1 MTTLQQQQ
9 QDAAPSQPMPL
20 DQFQRPA
27 AESPPG
33 PVIILG
39 GAGSGRT
46 HTLAARVK
54 RLIDAGH
61 SPATICCIT
70 GSNRNRDNLRHI
82 LGQFIEDKDDLR
94 MVFVCTY
101 HGMASTLLRTSGA
114 AAHLGISPHFTIWNI
129 DQAVQVMQ
137 SLIESEPEELS
148 FTNDE
153 LKDIFNWSGLNRAR
167 WKMGAQLP
175 PKKGSWN
182 AIIAEYSREKKRQNV
197 LDFNDLIPLAVDALE
212 NAPHIRDVWRSIRS
226 SHILADD
233 FHDVSPI
240 QYRLLQLIVGLERSL
255 TITVDPNQSVYSWR
269 GADPRLVNKFKLD
282 FSNARTFLLRMNHRH
297 TRSLHDA
304 LDTLLN
310 DEDMDGLSPSGQV
323 SSRPDQGQPPD
334 GIAYH
339 GTQQEMNSHMMDL
352 IEADVREGRC
362 QWEDIAILYRLRG
375 LGSNFITQLVS
386 RNIPYTVLGDDEGI
400 EKGATRRTIA
410 LLTLALNPWDTAS
423 LAAAATIESDD
434 SQKGLNSRHA
444 SPIARISREQSINL
458 LQAAEQ
464 YLPSVTQGVKTR
476 KNLEYVISAS
486 ARVAKLLDDPATELP
501 HLCLATEQISRGSRS
516 ERYTASPANPDS
528 SKLLTMSRN
537 SLNLPKETLRQ
548 HLARFLETLKNS
560 TYPELQSADNA
571 DPYAHNSG
579 LTIGSINAAK
589 GKQWKSVWL
598 VNTIDSVM
606 PGRAANSQDPERL
619 EEEQRLFYTG
629 SSRATDMLHY
639 ICYTVDAQRQ
649 QTARSRFLDA
659 LDDVMVWKHPNQEN
673 RQ

>member
-9 QDAAPSQPMPL
+9 DTAPSLPMPL
-20 DQFQRPA
+20 DRFQQPA

-46 HTLAARVK
+46 HTLAARAK

-70 GSNRNRDNLRHI
+70 GSSRNRDNLRRV
-82 LGQFIEDKDDLR
+82 LDQFVDDKDDLR
-94 MVFVCTY
+94 RIFVCTY
-101 HGMASTLLRTSGA
+101 YHMASSLLRTSGA
-114 AAHLGISPHFTIWNI
+114 AAHLGISPHFTIWNN
-129 DQAVQVMQ
+129 DQAIQVMQ

-148 FTNDE
+148 FSNDE
-153 LKDIFNWSGLNRAR
+153 LKDIFNWNGLNKAR

-182 AIIAEYSREKKRQNV
+182 AIIAEYSKEKKRQNV

-212 NAPHIRDVWRSIRS
+212 NAPHIRDVWRKVRT

-233 FHDVSPI
+233 FHDISPI
-240 QYRLLQLIVGLERSL
+240 QYRLLQLTVGLEHSL
-255 TITVDPNQSVYSWR
+255 TITIDPNQSVYGWR
-269 GADPRLVNKFKLD
+269 GADPRLVNKFKMD

-297 TRSLHDA
+297 TRTLHDA

-310 DEDMDGLSPSGQV
+310 DEDMDGLSPSGQEP
-323 SSRPDQGQPPD
+323 SRPDQGQPPT

-362 QWEDIAILYRLRG
+362 QWEDIAILFRRRG
-375 LGSNFITQLVS
+375 LGSNFINQLVS
-386 RNIPYTVLGDDEGI
+386 RNIPYTILGDDEGI
-400 EKGATRRTIA
+400 DKGATRRTIA
-410 LLTLALNPWDTAS
+410 LLTLTINPWDTAS

-434 SQKGLNSRHA
+434 SQRGLNNRHA
-444 SPIARISREQSINL
+444 GPIARISREQNINL

-464 YLPSVTQGVKTR
+464 YLPSVTKGVKTR

-486 ARVAKLLDDPATELP
+486 TRVARLLNDPENELP
-501 HLCLATEQISRGSRS
+501 DLCLATEQISRGSRS
-516 ERYTASPANPDS
+516 ERYTASPASLES

-537 SLNLPKETLRQ
+537 SLKLPMETLRQ
-548 HLARFLETLKNS
+548 HLARFLESLKHS

-579 LTIGSINAAK
+579 LTISSINAAK
-589 GKQWKSVWL
+589 GRQWKSVWL
-598 VNTIDSVM
+598 INTIDSVM

-639 ICYTVDAQRQ
+639 IYYTVDAQRQ
-649 QTARSRFLDA
+649 PTVRSRFLDA
-659 LDDVMVWKHPNQEN
+659 LDDVIVWKQPNQEN